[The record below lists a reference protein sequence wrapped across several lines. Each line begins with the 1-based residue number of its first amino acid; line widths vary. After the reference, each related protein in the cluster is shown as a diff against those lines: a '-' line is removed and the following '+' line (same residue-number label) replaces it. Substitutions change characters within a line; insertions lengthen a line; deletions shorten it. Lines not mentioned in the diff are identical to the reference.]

1 MGKGGERGAPGVSS
15 TEHSEVR
22 AVQLTEGTLYVGT
35 AHDATAEAPGNGGLR
50 VARYAN
56 EDAARDEAHALTE
69 AMSRKHGAYNT
80 GFRGAKLVVN
90 TKVCPTTVDKE
101 QLMQEVARELA
112 NSRGRVYTGCDMNT
126 TPEDMEYLD
135 RISPF
140 VLSGIGSSVDPNKA
154 TSDGTLAAVVEAARH
169 IGLPADFRV
178 LVQGCG
184 NVGGRLAE
192 RLAKMGA
199 TVITAD
205 VSEERAQVPGCLN
218 AHTLL
223 REAGSTDLFS
233 LDVDIFSPNAVAGV
247 ITEEVV
253 QRLKAKAIVGAANV
267 PFRSHAARKAAKA
280 RGIVFVP
287 EYITSAGAIIVDSLE
302 WCLKDKPALWRD
314 AEPEMVYAFSY
325 DVVAER
331 TRQHLSDNYSKG
343 DAKAANEAGALE
355 QVSSASD
362 DESVDAW
369 ATAVGHKY
377 GPWLNDRS
385 TEVDVLVIGAGMA
398 GTGTAYQ
405 LSKERPELKGLVLEG
420 GPEVAPKTGS
430 SYGDSRM
437 FRRMYSDPYFSKMQA
452 TAIDMWRDLEKESGV
467 QLLDGN
473 GLLFYGEADTGETVE
488 GSIPGCIEVM
498 KQQGIPHQVLPD
510 HAALAAKYPDMAAK
524 MEHMGVFEPT
534 AGSVRSSEACRQM
547 MRLAQKNA
555 DWGLRTGARVTH
567 IRKNEATGLYEV
579 VVTQEG
585 EDNGKLTTVRARKV
599 VLCCGAWTNSLTK
612 QLGCE
617 LDLEVWKVQW
627 GHYNLRPDMQGK
639 SEQWF
644 HFGKDDA
651 LFYGIP
657 VPGSSDVGKVG
668 VDFSPADQRMP
679 GEAPWPWR
687 TEDDKAEVT
696 NSMDDFIAKNW
707 GHAYSDRVDMVVSPY
722 TVTKDAMFV
731 LDTLPNHPDVTLFTA
746 GNGRAFKFA
755 PLLGQALAAKVAG
768 DFAPAF
774 DTSRMSVTRPGM
786 LKNVKGGYDQ
796 GPASG
801 EAVDGAEGDASNIK
815 GESTFGRA
823 HVPYGEVGQAFY
835 SKLTLGCFDVC
846 WNSQDLISEAIRGQ
860 GSIGASYRM
869 ADFGAADGGPEM
881 PLVHAIKDML
891 PPSTEL
897 EVCFEDQPNNDFKS
911 MFYLATGVEKLPRT
925 SRGECPPLTD
935 REGIFF
941 TGCGRTFFD
950 QCLPTATVDL
960 VTSFTAMHWLSKVP
974 CALPDAVHHST
985 TKDEAG
991 KRAFAEQAEGDW
1003 RTILGHRAKELK
1015 KGGMMMI
1022 ATLATDP
1029 QGRTLGYNMEAG
1041 FPAMFAEF
1049 NRHWKAM
1056 ADEGMITQAEY
1067 VNATIPNYYRN
1078 EAELRK
1084 PFEDGSLGLKLHKIE
1099 WRQTLC
1105 PFGRGLGSPAE
1116 VVGTMRTW
1124 SNSSFYSGL
1133 ATTRPEAER
1142 KALVDEMYNRYI
1154 ATVAADPA
1162 HFQMDYTH
1170 AYILA
1175 EKL

>member
-1 MGKGGERGAPGVSS
+1 MGKGAQRDAPRVSQ
-15 TEHSEVR
+15 TEQSEVR
-22 AVQLTEGTLYVGT
+22 SVELTEGTLYVGM
-35 AHDATAEAPGNGGLR
+35 AHDATPEAPGNGGLR
-50 VARYAN
+50 VAKYAN
-56 EDAARDEAHALTE
+56 EDAARSEAHALTE
-69 AMSRKHGAYNT
+69 AMSRKHEAYNT

-90 TKVCPTTVDKE
+90 TKVCPTEVDKE
-101 QLMQEVARELA
+101 VLMQEVARELA
-112 NSRGRVYTGCDMNT
+112 KSHGRVYTGCDMNT

-135 RISPF
+135 RLSPF
-140 VLSGIGSSVDPNKA
+140 VLSGIGSDVDPNKA
-154 TSDGTLAAVVEAARH
+154 TSDGTLAAVVEAARF
-169 IGLPADFRV
+169 IGLPANFRV

-184 NVGGRLAE
+184 NVGGRLAM
-192 RLAKMGA
+192 RLAELGA

-205 VSEERAQVPGCLN
+205 VSEERAEVPGCLN
-218 AHTLL
+218 AHRLL
-223 REAGSTDLFS
+223 AESGSTDIFS

-247 ITEEVV
+247 ITVDVV
-253 QRLKAKAIVGAANV
+253 GRLKAKAIVGAANV
-267 PFRSHAARKAAKA
+267 PFRNKEARAAAEA

-302 WCLKDKPALWRD
+302 WCLKEDPVVWRD

-325 DVVAER
+325 EVVAER
-331 TRQHLSDNYSKG
+331 TKKHLGDHYSKAG
-343 DAKAANEAGALE
+343 KAK
-355 QVSSASD
+355 SSGPHPESGASD
-362 DESVDAW
+362 DEAAETW

-377 GPWLNDRS
+377 APWLKDR
-385 TEVDVLVIGAGMA
+385 TTAVDVLIIGAGMA

-405 LSKERPELKGLVLEG
+405 LSKERPDLKGLVLEG
-420 GPEVAPKTGS
+420 GSEVAPKTGS

-437 FRRMYSDPYFSKMQA
+437 FRRMYSDPYFSEMQA
-452 TAIDMWRDLEKESGV
+452 TAIDMWRDLEKECGV

-510 HAALAAKYPDMAAK
+510 QAALASKYPDMAAK

-547 MRLAQKNA
+547 MRLAQRNSS
-555 DWGLRTGARVTH
+555 WELGTGARVTQLQ
-567 IRKNEATGLYEV
+567 KNEVSGLYQA
-579 VVTQEG
+579 VVTHEG
-585 EDNGKLTTVRARKV
+585 EDNGRLTTVFAKKV
-599 VLCCGAWTNSLTK
+599 VLCCGAWTNTLTK

-657 VPGSSDVGKVG
+657 VPGSTDIGKVG
-668 VDFSPADQRMP
+668 VDFSPADQRIP
-679 GEAPWPWR
+679 GEAPWPWS
-687 TEDDKAEVT
+687 TQDDKPEVT

-768 DFAPAF
+768 DFEPAF

-786 LKNVKGGYDQ
+786 LKNVKGGNDI

-801 EAVDGAEGDASNIK
+801 EAVDGAEGGSSDGK

-846 WNSQDLISEAIRGQ
+846 WNSQDMISEAIRGQ
-860 GSIGASYRM
+860 GAIGATYRM

-897 EVCFEDQPNNDFKS
+897 EVCFEDQANNDFKS
-911 MFYLATGVEKLPRT
+911 LFYLANGVEKLPRT
-925 SRGECPPLTD
+925 SRGECPPLSA

-950 QCLPTATVDL
+950 QCLPAASVDL
-960 VTSFTAMHWLSKVP
+960 CTSFTAVHWLSKVP
-974 CALPDAVHHST
+974 CALADAVHHST

-991 KRAFAEQAEGDW
+991 KRAFAEQAEKDW
-1003 RTILGHRAKELK
+1003 YTILGHRAKELK
-1015 KGGMMMI
+1015 KGGRMMI

-1029 QGRTLGYNMEAG
+1029 KGRTLGYNMEPG

-1056 ADEGMITQAEY
+1056 ADEGLITKAEY
-1067 VNATIPNYYRN
+1067 INATIPNYYRT
-1078 EAELRK
+1078 EAEVRK
-1084 PFEDGSLGLKLHKIE
+1084 PFDDGSLGLKLHKIE

-1133 ATTRPEAER
+1133 AASRPEAER

-1154 ATVAADPA
+1154 ATVASDPA
-1162 HFQMDYTH
+1162 HYQMDYTH

-1175 EKL
+1175 EKI